1 MGHPIQDHN
10 HHVER
15 ILVHAVE
22 VTDLVKAR
30 EHIKASEER
39 FHTLADN
46 IPNLVWMA
54 HPDGWVYWYNSRWYD
69 YTGTTPEQMKG
80 WGWQDVHDPQALPA
94 VLEQWKG
101 ALQSGEPVSMIFSLR
116 GADGVFHPF
125 LTRVVPIYDTQGAI
139 VQWFGTSTD
148 ISEQKRLEQQKE
160 EFIGVASHELKTPL
174 TSIKAYTQLL
184 ERGFRRV
191 GDERTTELLKKMD
204 AQIDKLNG
212 LIGDLLDVTRI
223 ESGQLLFHPSWF
235 DYHKLVQEIVE
246 ETQRTTT
253 RHTIILQL
261 SSSVMLYADRN
272 RIGQVLTNLLTNA
285 IKYAP
290 QAKTIIVKTVH
301 TDETLITSVL
311 DFGIGIPKEKGQHIF
326 ERFVRVEGERQ
337 ITYPG
342 LGLGLYISAEF
353 VKRHHGSIWV
363 ESEEGKGSTFSFSLP
378 LHPAQAEVNP

>member
-1 MGHPIQDHN
+1 
-10 HHVER
+10 
-15 ILVHAVE
+15 
-22 VTDLVKAR
+22 
-30 EHIKASEER
+30 
-39 FHTLADN
+39 
-46 IPNLVWMA
+46 
-54 HPDGWVYWYNSRWYD
+54 
-69 YTGTTPEQMKG
+69 
-80 WGWQDVHDPQALPA
+80 
-94 VLEQWKG
+94 
-101 ALQSGEPVSMIFSLR
+101 
-116 GADGVFHPF
+116 
-125 LTRVVPIYDTQGAI
+125 
-139 VQWFGTSTD
+139 
-148 ISEQKRLEQQKE
+148 
-160 EFIGVASHELKTPL
+160 VASHELKTPL

-204 AQIDKLNG
+204 AQLDKLNG

-223 ESGQLLFHPSWF
+223 ESGQLLFHPSSF

-246 ETQRTTT
+246 EMQRTTT

-290 QAKTIIVKTVH
+290 QAETIIVKTVH

-311 DFGIGIPKEKGQHIF
+311 DFGIGIPKEKCQHIF

-363 ESEEGKGSTFSFSLP
+363 VSEEGKGSTFSFSLP
-378 LHPAQAEVNP
+378 LQPAQAEVNP